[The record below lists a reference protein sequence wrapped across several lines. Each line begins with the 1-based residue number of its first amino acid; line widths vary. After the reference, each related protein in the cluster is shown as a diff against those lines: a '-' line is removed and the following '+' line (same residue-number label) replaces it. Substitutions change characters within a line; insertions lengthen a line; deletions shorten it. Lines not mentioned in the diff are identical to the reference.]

1 MGSFVRNLLPV
12 MFSSKQD
19 SRGEV
24 DTLETQLNHAM
35 EQLPFSNYGYEAINQ
50 P

>member
-1 MGSFVRNLLPV
+1 MGSFVRSLLPV
-12 MFSSKQD
+12 RTAGD
-19 SRGEV
+19 EV